1 MTHTISYRL
10 PRAELVV
17 SGTVRRTRDT
27 ITDEVPLAE
36 QSANLVSH
44 AFVVRHIVG
53 PDKYT
58 VTLPG
63 GWLRAFKGSFSFTS
77 DRRLAG
83 TAAEST
89 GYAGTILTAAATVAG
104 AALGLRAV
112 RTGAGVA
119 LDDDTPAPADPAEE
133 KYHEAHP
140 AVSERR
146 EQIAQLLE
154 KLQVAQL
161 EAAEQVLDGSP
172 DTAAAR
178 WDLLQRVR
186 QSLES
191 ERDLLDAH
199 FAAWRAG
206 TIETADEAFEFA
218 VPLTE
223 LQSSA
228 EQLGPA
234 CSEKSPEAPKTL
246 HDLWTRYG
254 VGAAATW
261 GAGRSGRQVGIQA
274 EPSQIATRIP
284 DRVTL
289 SVVEHQHG
297 VPVVTASSTHLV
309 MDDYSEVEYFRLEKS
324 LFGRRSL
331 ALTFDGD
338 GVVTGVAVEGAASL
352 AEAASAAGQLPAAVG
367 AGVGSLNT
375 AVSGLATARRAARE
389 AELAQVKQQVEL
401 EQQRITEA
409 GLHATAADAARLQRL
424 QQLRTLLDTQA
435 AISKSDP
442 RLVASLPGPST
453 HPDWYQA
460 PANEG
465 APSR

>member
-1 MTHTISYRL
+1 MTRTISYRL
-10 PRAELVV
+10 PRAELLV

-27 ITDEVPLAE
+27 ITDVAPLAG
-36 QSANLVSH
+36 QCANLVSH
-44 AFVVRHIVG
+44 AFAVRHIVG
-53 PDKYT
+53 RDKYT

-83 TAAEST
+83 TTTEST

-112 RTGAGVA
+112 GAGAGVA
-119 LDDDTPAPADPAEE
+119 LDGDAPADPAEE
-133 KYHEAHP
+133 KYREAHP

-146 EQIAQLLE
+146 GQIAQLLE
-154 KLQVAQL
+154 KFQEAQL
-161 EAAEQVLDGSP
+161 EAAKQVLDGSP
-172 DTAAAR
+172 ETDAAR

-191 ERDLLDAH
+191 ERDILDAH

-206 TIETADEAFEFA
+206 TIETVDEAFEFA

-223 LQSSA
+223 LRSSA
-228 EQLGPA
+228 GQPDAA
-234 CSEKSPEAPKTL
+234 CSDESPEPPKTL

-254 VGAAATW
+254 VGVVATW
-261 GAGRSGRQVGIQA
+261 GDGRAGGEVKVQPAS
-274 EPSQIATRIP
+274 SQIVTRIP

-289 SVVEHQHG
+289 SVVERQHG

-309 MDDYSEVEYFRLEKS
+309 MDDYSEVEYFTLEKS

-352 AEAASAAGQLPAAVG
+352 AEAASATGQLPAAVG
-367 AGVGSLNT
+367 GGIGSLNT

-401 EQQRITEA
+401 EQQRVTAA

-424 QQLRTLLDTQA
+424 QQVRTLLDTQV
-435 AISKSDP
+435 AISKADP
-442 RLVASLPGPST
+442 RFVASLLGPGT
-453 HPDWYQA
+453 DPDWYQA
-460 PANEG
+460 PASGG

>member
-1 MTHTISYRL
+1 MTRAISYRL
-10 PRAELVV
+10 PCAELVV

-27 ITDEVPLAE
+27 ITDVAPLAS
-36 QSANLVSH
+36 QRAILVSH
-44 AFVVRHIVG
+44 AFAVRHVVSR
-53 PDKYT
+53 DKYS

-104 AALGLRAV
+104 AALGLRTV
-112 RTGAGVA
+112 GTGTGVA
-119 LDDDTPAPADPAEE
+119 LDGDAPADPAEE
-133 KYHEAHP
+133 KYREAHP

-146 EQIAQLLE
+146 GQIAQLLE
-154 KLQVAQL
+154 RFQEAQL
-161 EAAEQVLDGSP
+161 EAARQILDGSP
-172 DTAAAR
+172 DAHAVR
-178 WDLLQRVR
+178 WDLLQRVK

-206 TIETADEAFEFA
+206 TIETVDEAFEFA
-218 VPLTE
+218 VPLSE
-223 LQSSA
+223 LRGSA
-228 EQLGPA
+228 GQPDAA
-234 CSEKSPEAPKTL
+234 CSEESPESPKTL
-246 HDLWTRYG
+246 HHLWTQYG
-254 VGAAATW
+254 VGVAASW
-261 GAGRSGRQVGIQA
+261 GDGRGGQQVNVH
-274 EPSQIATRIP
+274 PTSSQIATRIP

-309 MDDYSEVEYFRLEKS
+309 MDDYSEVEYFTLEKS

-352 AEAASAAGQLPAAVG
+352 AQAASATGQLPAAIDG
-367 AGVGSLNT
+367 GIGSLNT
-375 AVSGLATARRAARE
+375 AVSGLATARRSARE

-401 EQQRITEA
+401 AQQRVTAA

-435 AISKSDP
+435 AISKADP
-442 RLVASLPGPST
+442 RLVASLPNPGT
-453 HPDWYQA
+453 DPDWYQA
-460 PANEG
+460 PANGG
-465 APSR
+465 ASSR